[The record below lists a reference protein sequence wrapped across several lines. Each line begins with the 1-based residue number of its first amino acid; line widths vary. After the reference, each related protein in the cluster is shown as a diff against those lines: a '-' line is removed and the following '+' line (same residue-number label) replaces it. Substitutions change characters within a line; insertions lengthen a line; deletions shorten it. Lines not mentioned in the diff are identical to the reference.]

1 MTFQRKHQ
9 EEPTD
14 AVGYVDR
21 GNRYS
26 RNAVYQRAI
35 EDYTTAIGL
44 DPGYADAYYNR
55 GCSYYEVGLFDKS
68 IEDLTRAIEIDP
80 GADEYYGQRSVVYLF
95 NDQPDLAQADQDESD
110 ALRFRAQLEGK

>member
-1 MTFQRKHQ
+1 MTFQRRHQ

-14 AVGYVDR
+14 AAGYVDR

-26 RNAVYQRAI
+26 RNAVYQRAL
-35 EDYTTAIGL
+35 EDYTTAIEL
-44 DPGYADAYYNR
+44 DAEFAEAYYNR
-55 GCSYYEVGLFDKS
+55 GCSYYEIGDYDKS
-68 IEDLTRAIEIDP
+68 IADLTRAIEIDP
-80 GADEYYGQRSVVYLF
+80 GADEYYGQRSMVYLF